1 MMDYSASSTIAVAQ
15 SRRFAFYNICR
26 IRYFLT
32 KDETQLLVE
41 VLVIS
46 HLVYCNCW
54 TVGLPA
60 SMTKSLQRIQ
70 NAAVCLVFNLP
81 KFSCVNPFLC
91 DLHWLP
97 VVDRIQFEND
107 GADLQG
113 CNGSAPIYLRPHAPA
128 WALRSTTSAGWL
140 VPPLLSTKLR
150 HFSVLLLQWWNE
162 LPTNVRTAESFA
174 VFPKRLKTHLLT
186 STLHSM
192 NPSLSDRDCNVVCG
206 NTHLMSLNTHL
217 KLIQY
222 KWLMQ
227 THTNVTPVDLNQYN
241 ENIPDM
247 CTKCME
253 TTGTLFHVFV
263 TAEGFKNFGR
273 R

>member
-81 KFSCVNPFLC
+81 KFSCVNPSSVTSTGFLLWTASNLKMMVLTFKAAMEVPQSTS
-91 DLHWLP
+91 DHMPQHEHFALLHQL
-97 VVDRIQFEND
+97 
-107 GADLQG
+107 
-113 CNGSAPIYLRPHAPA
+113 
-128 WALRSTTSAGWL
+128 AGWYHHCWAQSCDTSL
-140 VPPLLSTKLR
+140 FCCFSGGTNFRPMSGQQSHLPSSPKDSRLICSPQPCIAWIPPFR
-150 HFSVLLLQWWNE
+150 IE
-162 LPTNVRTAESFA
+162 TA
-174 VFPKRLKTHLLT
+174 
-186 STLHSM
+186 M
-192 NPSLSDRDCNVVCG
+192 
-206 NTHLMSLNTHL
+206 
-217 KLIQY
+217 
-222 KWLMQ
+222 
-227 THTNVTPVDLNQYN
+227 
-241 ENIPDM
+241 
-247 CTKCME
+247 
-253 TTGTLFHVFV
+253 
-263 TAEGFKNFGR
+263 
-273 R
+273 